1 MHIGRLITKFNCI
14 GIKTSLEDEGACL
27 NDITRLRHLT
37 AKNGIKLSV
46 KIGGPE
52 AKTDIKLAS
61 ELCCDSIV
69 GPMIET
75 KYALEKYIDATD
87 NIGMP
92 RGINIETITAINN
105 LDLLLSIG
113 SNIDYFTIGRVDL
126 VGSMGISRSEI
137 DSPDIMKIV
146 TETFRKVKVL
156 NKPTYMG
163 GSISKSSR
171 AFVENLYYEGLLDYV
186 ETRYII
192 MKLTPELFEV
202 WDEAITSAHEFE
214 YQWMEYLGQK
224 AHTLAKT
231 FHKRTELVKPRI
243 HRSFVI
249 DETTVTWDP
258 ADMSLDAFDI
268 KTPASYRVSFSD
280 KLPEFRD
287 GDFVIIDK
295 NLRKYIGTRGHY
307 YEIDAVEKN
316 KNINTVMSVISHM
329 SKPTRVVVIGGGIV
343 QDIGAF
349 VSTIFNRGIEW
360 VYWPTTLLSMADSCI
375 GSKSSLNGDFSKN
388 NIGTFSSPSEVIINT
403 QFLNTLSARD
413 IASGK
418 GEILKLCIIGG
429 ALDIYEKSSSMT
441 DLIKVSLLIKRA
453 VIERDPYDK
462 GIRRALNYG
471 HTIGH
476 AVEYMSDYAIPH
488 GVSVVFGILSVNR
501 VFGYCDTKVEKL
513 CYDLIEGLSVNFDFS
528 SLKRVLLEDKKVT
541 GNSLK
546 FIVPI
551 SQGNFKFETREVS
564 DILCE
569 TIKDSFV

>member
-1 MHIGRLITKFNCI
+1 MHIGKLITKFNCV
-14 GIKTSLEDEGACL
+14 GIKTSLEDEGASV

-61 ELCCDSIV
+61 DLCCDSIV

-75 KYALEKYIDATD
+75 KYALKKYIDATD
-87 NIGMP
+87 TIGLP

-105 LDLLLSIG
+105 IDLLLSIG

-126 VGSMGISRSEI
+126 VGSMGIPRSEI

-146 TETFRKVKVL
+146 SETFRKVKTL

-171 AFVENLYYEGLLDYV
+171 AFVEKLYYEGLLDYV
-186 ETRYII
+186 ETRYIV

-214 YQWMEYLGQK
+214 YQWMEYLGEK
-224 AHTLAKT
+224 AATLAKS
-231 FHKRTELVKPRI
+231 FQKRTELVKPRI

-249 DETTVTWDP
+249 DGTTLTWNP
-258 ADMSLDAFDI
+258 ADMELDAFDN
-268 KTPASYRVSFSD
+268 VSFSD
-280 KLPEFRD
+280 KLPEFSE

-295 NLRKYIGTRGHY
+295 NLSKYLGKHDQY
-307 YEIDAVEKN
+307 YEIEAAEKN
-316 KNINTVMSVISHM
+316 KTIDTVMSVISRM
-329 SKPTRVVVIGGGIV
+329 TKPKRVVVIGGGIV

-360 VYWPTTLLSMADSCI
+360 IYWPTTLLSMADSCI
-375 GSKSSLNGDFSKN
+375 GSKSSLNGNFSKN
-388 NIGTFSSPSEVIINT
+388 NIGTFSSPSKVVINT
-403 QFLNTLSARD
+403 RFLDTLSPRD
-413 IASGK
+413 IVSGK

-429 ALDIYEKSSSMT
+429 ALDVYERSDSII
-441 DLIKVSLLIKRA
+441 DLIRVSLLIKRA
-453 VIERDPYDK
+453 VIERDPFDK

-476 AVEYMSDYAIPH
+476 GVEYMSDYSVPH
-488 GVSVVFGILSVNR
+488 GIAVVFGILAVNK
-501 VFGYCDTKVEKL
+501 VFGYSDRRVEKL
-513 CYDLIEGLSVNFDFS
+513 CYELTAGLTLHLDFS
-528 SLKRVLLEDKKVT
+528 ALKRVLLQDKKVT

-546 FIVPI
+546 FVVPNG
-551 SQGNFKFETREVS
+551 QGNFKFETREVS
-564 DILCE
+564 DVLCE
-569 TIKDSFV
+569 AIKDSFI